1 MDGIEHRYRRGLAWG
16 EIKWIF
22 ALPIKLDDRE
32 FVVSVD
38 SNIAMEQFDLKGMTM
53 VELSEVARQIRD
65 LCEPALVLKTEVEA
79 SR

>member
-1 MDGIEHRYRRGLAWG
+1 MAWG

-38 SNIAMEQFDLKGMTM
+38 SNIAIEQFYLQAMTEE
-53 VELSEVARQIRD
+53 ELSDVARQIRD